1 MRRVVERGG
10 LGMLCAFLVNIG
22 VVDGWWLLDMVV
34 GFGCYTLWFLL
45 GGHEAGCTHRA
56 KLNSPTPSNVHAHA
70 GISLSCC

>member
-34 GFGCYTLWFLL
+34 GFGCV
-45 GGHEAGCTHRA
+45 E
-56 KLNSPTPSNVHAHA
+56 
-70 GISLSCC
+70 